1 VFINIIVTISVCF
14 KICGISIINSIR
26 FLTLSNLKM
35 LSGFGSNR
43 NIRVL
48 ILLEGGT
55 RMVKNVTHSGERT
68 AEESIRILWK
78 IIEEAKAYM
87 EDPILTSEEKRR
99 WAKTLADTIGVL
111 NKLLASQGEK
121 QLEDEDLGTLLAKIP
136 TTLRRT
142 VMRRVHVWRRKN
154 S

>member
-1 VFINIIVTISVCF
+1 MKRITP
-14 KICGISIINSIR
+14 
-26 FLTLSNLKM
+26 T
-35 LSGFGSNR
+35 
-43 NIRVL
+43 
-48 ILLEGGT
+48 
-55 RMVKNVTHSGERT
+55 GERT
-68 AEESIRILWK
+68 IEEATQILWK

-87 EDPILTSEEKRR
+87 EDPQLTTEEKRR

-136 TTLRRT
+136 KTLRRT
-142 VMRRVHVWRRKN
+142 IVRRVHVWRKKN